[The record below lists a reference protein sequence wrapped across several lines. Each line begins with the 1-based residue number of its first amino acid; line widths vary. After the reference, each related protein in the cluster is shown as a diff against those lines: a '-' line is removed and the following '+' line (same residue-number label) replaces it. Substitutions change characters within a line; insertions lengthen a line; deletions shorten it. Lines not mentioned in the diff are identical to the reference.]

1 MTEAAVAAGATA
13 VDSAAGAGVAV
24 VAIAAEAAVVA
35 ADLQESW
42 VWSQRHWSWV
52 SCWAGRL
59 MRDRRA
65 WRGRFVGVS
74 DQFVGHRCL
83 R

>member
-1 MTEAAVAAGATA
+1 
-13 VDSAAGAGVAV
+13 
-24 VAIAAEAAVVA
+24 
-35 ADLQESW
+35 

-52 SCWAGRL
+52 SCWAGRP

-74 DQFVGHRCL
+74 GQFVGHRCL